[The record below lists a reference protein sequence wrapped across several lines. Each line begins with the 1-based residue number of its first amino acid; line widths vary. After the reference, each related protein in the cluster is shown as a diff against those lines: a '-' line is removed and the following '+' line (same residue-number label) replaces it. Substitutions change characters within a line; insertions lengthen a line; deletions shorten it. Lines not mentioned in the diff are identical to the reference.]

1 MQVRIHLE
9 CEVRFTNTHLKVDH
23 ETMCFLVRFEKHI
36 DMFSSQSNSH
46 IDSSTTKIIK
56 KINITAGEKSS
67 SKTFK

>member
-36 DMFSSQSNSH
+36 DMFTSQSNSH

-56 KINITAGEKSS
+56 KINITAAGK
-67 SKTFK
+67 KQQQNI